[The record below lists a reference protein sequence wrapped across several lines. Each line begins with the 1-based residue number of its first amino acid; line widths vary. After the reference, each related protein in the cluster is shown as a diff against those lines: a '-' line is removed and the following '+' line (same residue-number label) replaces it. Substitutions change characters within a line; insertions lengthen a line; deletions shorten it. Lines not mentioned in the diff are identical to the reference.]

1 MNSLSRTLI
10 LGALAG
16 GAVLADVLCFSW
28 CYKEGVGAAKK
39 PPAVQ
44 TLVGMAGESGKI
56 SLEASPE
63 RPQKMDA
70 QLMYLVK
77 LSRGEIVIAG
87 VSQLKPSLRLGQDRV
102 EVNIDA
108 TISKDLLDWI
118 AQSGGEVASQV
129 PAQNILRARL
139 PAGSLELLAA
149 RSDVRFVASVAE
161 ATTDAGIKSESPS
174 TTPRSQN

>member
-1 MNSLSRTLI
+1 
-10 LGALAG
+10 
-16 GAVLADVLCFSW
+16 
-28 CYKEGVGAAKK
+28 
-39 PPAVQ
+39 
-44 TLVGMAGESGKI
+44 
-56 SLEASPE
+56 
-63 RPQKMDA
+63 MDA

-108 TISKDLLDWI
+108 TISNDLLDWI